1 MCTRKNITSNYKTE
15 EIFKI
20 RPTPKIILL
29 EVKKMVFYEKELKL

>member
-1 MCTRKNITSNYKTE
+1 MCTGKNITSNYNTE

-20 RPTPKIILL
+20 LQTPKTIRL